1 MDDDDPTKVTNQ
13 PSLTTSTGRI
23 WLILGGIMAA
33 IAVVLLWS
41 LQQVNSTGV
50 AIVGI
55 VVILLLYVAMV
66 EVRLLVRG
74 GRLRLALMAV
84 CFGGIAAVALVCV
97 LVIGMSQIP
106 S

>member
-1 MDDDDPTKVTNQ
+1 MDDDPTKVTNQ
-13 PSLTTSTGRI
+13 PSLTTSTGKI
-23 WLILGGIMAA
+23 WLILGAVMAA
-33 IAVVLLWS
+33 IAVGLLWA

-74 GRLRLALMAV
+74 GRLRLILMAV
-84 CFGGIAAVALVCV
+84 CFGAIAAVALVCV

>member
-1 MDDDDPTKVTNQ
+1 MDDDPTKVTNQ
-13 PSLTTSTGRI
+13 PSLTTSTGKI
-23 WLILGGIMAA
+23 WLILGAVMAA
-33 IAVVLLWS
+33 IAVGLLWA

-74 GRLRLALMAV
+74 GRLRLSLMAV
-84 CFGGIAAVALVCV
+84 CFGAIAAVALVCV

>member
-1 MDDDDPTKVTNQ
+1 MDDDPTKVTNQ

-23 WLILGGIMAA
+23 WLVLGAIMAA

-41 LQQVNSTGV
+41 LQLVNSTGV

-55 VVILLLYVAMV
+55 VVILLLYVAMI
-66 EVRLLVRG
+66 EIRLLVRG
-74 GRLRLALMAV
+74 GRLRLMLMAV
-84 CFGGIAAVALVCV
+84 CFGAIAAVALVCV

-106 S
+106 R